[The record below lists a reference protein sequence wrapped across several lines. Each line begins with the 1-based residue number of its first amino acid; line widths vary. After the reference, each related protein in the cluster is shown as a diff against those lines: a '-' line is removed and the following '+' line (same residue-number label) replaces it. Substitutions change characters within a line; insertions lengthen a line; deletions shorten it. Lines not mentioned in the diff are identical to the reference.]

1 MKKLLLLSLVLSI
14 GFLGF
19 SQEKVQIKKSIQ
31 NISKTMVYVNPT
43 DEVVD
48 MTVAPNPYVASYK
61 DLADEDIIGNTF
73 YDLQSNT
80 SLGNRI
86 HVYEDGT
93 IGAVWTRGIESAA
106 FADRGTGYN
115 YYDGSDWGS
124 APTERIESVRTG
136 WPSYAPWGANG
147 ELIVAH
153 GPDEGLLLATRVTK
167 GTGEWTESRIVGP
180 EDHELLL
187 WPRVITSGTDYNT
200 IHCIALTAPS
210 GNGGSPYQGQDG
222 ALIYNRSTDGGA
234 NWDIEN
240 VIIEGMGSDYYT
252 DIGADDYVWAEPR
265 GGAIAFLVAGAWS
278 DMFMMKSTDNGDNW
292 LKTVIWEHPYPFF
305 DWETTVADTFY
316 CVDNSASITLDVD
329 GNAHVVFG
337 INRVMHLDLGTTYN
351 FYPFIDGVG
360 YWNESMDTFSNNLH
374 ALNPNEDHPDSEME
388 ENVNLIGW
396 VQDVNGNGEIDFITW
411 EVEPFQSYRELGMST
426 MPSIAIDNFGRVLVA
441 FSSTTETY
449 DNTICNYKHIWVRS
463 MDLDGTWGDFEDL
476 DVNINH
482 IFDECI
488 YPVIGQNINGSAYI
502 LYQAD
507 FEPGLALDDE
517 HGYIENS
524 MIVANYDLNV
534 GINENEFNAASVSQ
548 NFPNPF
554 TNTSIVSVN
563 LTQATNLSLE
573 VFNLTGQKVYEVS
586 NGHSNAGT
594 HNLVINAENLSSG
607 VYFYTVNAGN
617 NAITKKMIVN

>member
-1 MKKLLLLSLVLSI
+1 M
-14 GFLGF
+14 
-19 SQEKVQIKKSIQ
+19 
-31 NISKTMVYVNPT
+31 N
-43 DEVVD
+43 
-48 MTVAPNPYVASYK
+48 VAPNPYVSTYK
-61 DLADEDIIGNTF
+61 DLVGEDNIGNSI
-73 YDLQSNT
+73 YDLQTNT
-80 SLGNRI
+80 MLGNRFY
-86 HVYEDGT
+86 VYADGS
-93 IGAVWTRGIESAA
+93 IGAVWTRGMEFSATPA
-106 FADRGTGYN
+106 FSDRGTGYN
-115 YYDGSDWGS
+115 FYDGNLWGPV
-124 APTERIESVRTG
+124 ATERIEDEKTG
-136 WPSYAPWGANG
+136 WPSYAPLGENG
-147 ELIVAH
+147 EIVIAH
-153 GPDEGLLLATRVTK
+153 LAAGLKISTREQK
-167 GTGEWTESRIVGP
+167 GTGDWTYSTLMGP
-180 EDHELLL
+180 TGAEDLT
-187 WPRVITSGTDYNT
+187 WPRMITSGENNNT
-200 IHCIALTAPS
+200 IHLLANTYD
-210 GNGGSPYQGQDG
+210 PYAGQTQ
-222 ALIYNRSTDGGA
+222 ATLYLRSIDAGVS
-234 NWDIEN
+234 WDIPGE
-240 VIIEGMGSDYYT
+240 IIDGMGSDYYT
-252 DIGADDYVWAEPR
+252 EVGADAYVWAEPR
-265 GGAIAFLVAGAWS
+265 GGAIAFLVGGAWN
-278 DMFMMKSTDNGDNW
+278 DLYMMKSTNNGDSW

>member
-1 MKKLLLLSLVLSI
+1 MKKLVLLSLVLSI

-19 SQEKVQIKKSIQ
+19 SQERAQIKKSIQ

-43 DEVVD
+43 DEVVN
-48 MTVAPNPYVASYK
+48 MTVAPNPYVTSYK

-93 IGAVWTRGIESAA
+93 IGAVWTRGIESSA
-106 FADRGTGYN
+106 FPDRGTGYN

-124 APTERIESVRTG
+124 APTARIESVRTG

-153 GPDEGLLLATRVTK
+153 GPVEGLLLATRVTK
-167 GTGEWTESRIVGP
+167 GTGEWTESSIVGP
-180 EDHELLL
+180 EDHEGLL
-187 WPRVITSGTDYNT
+187 WPRAITSGTDHNT
-200 IHCIALTAPS
+200 IHCIALTEPTA
-210 GNGGSPYQGQDG
+210 NGGSPYQGQDG

-240 VIIEGMGSDYYT
+240 VILEGTGSNYY
-252 DIGADDYVWAEPR
+252 IAISADDYVWAEPN
-265 GGAIAFLVAGAWS
+265 GGAIAFVCGNTWTS
-278 DMFMMKSTDNGDNW
+278 DLFMMKSTNNGENW
-292 LKTVIWEHPYPFF
+292 EKTIIWEHPYPFY
-305 DWETTVADTFY
+305 DWDVTVTDTF
-316 CVDNSASITLDVD
+316 CTVDGSVNITLDD
-329 GNAHVVFG
+329 NGIAHVVFG
-337 INRVMHLDLGTTYN
+337 ITRVNHPDVGNTYSLYG
-351 FYPFIDGVG
+351 FTDGVG
-360 YWNESMDTFSNNLH
+360 YWNESMDTFSNDLN
-374 ALNPNEDHPDSEME
+374 ALNPNGHPDSELE
-388 ENVNLIGW
+388 ENVSLIGW
-396 VQDVNGNGEIDFITW
+396 TQDVNGNGELDFITFDYDL
-411 EVEPFQSYRELGMST
+411 FQIYRTKGIST
-426 MPSIAIDNFGRVLVA
+426 MPTVAVDDYGRVVVA

-449 DNTICNYKHIWVRS
+449 DNTVCNYKHIWVRTKA
-463 MDLDGTWGDFEDL
+463 LDETWGDFEDL
-476 DVNINH
+476 DININH
-482 IFDECI
+482 IYDECI
-488 YPVIGQNINGSAYI
+488 YPVLGQNINGSAYI

>member
-1 MKKLLLLSLVLSI
+1 MKKLVLLILVLSI

-31 NISKTMVYVNPT
+31 NISKTMVYVSPT

-48 MTVAPNPYVASYK
+48 MTVASNPYVASYK

-80 SLGNRI
+80 LLGNRI

-93 IGAVWTRGIESAA
+93 IGAVWTRGIESSA

-115 YYDGSDWGS
+115 YYDGSDWGP
-124 APTERIESVRTG
+124 APTARIESIRTG

-147 ELIVAH
+147 ELVVSH
-153 GPDEGLLLATRVTK
+153 GPVDGLLLATRPDK
-167 GTGEWTESRIVGP
+167 GTGDWTESLIVGP
-180 EDHELLL
+180 EDHEDLA
-187 WPRVITSGTDYNT
+187 WPRVVTSGTDHNT
-200 IHCIALTAPS
+200 IHCLAITSPIAF
-210 GNGGSPYQGQDG
+210 GGTPYFDQDG

-234 NWDIEN
+234 SWDIEN
-240 VIIEGMGSDYYT
+240 VVFEGLGSNYYVEMSP
-252 DIGADDYVWAEPR
+252 DDYVWAEPN
-265 GGAIAFLVAGAWS
+265 GGAVAFVSCNTWS
-278 DMFMMKSTDNGDNW
+278 SDLFMMKSIDNGVNW
-292 LKTVIWEHPYPFF
+292 EKTIIWEHPYPFY
-305 DWETTVADTFY
+305 DWDVTVTDTF
-316 CVDNSASITLDVD
+316 CTVDGSASITLDND
-329 GNAHVVFG
+329 GMAHVVFG
-337 INRVMHLDLGTTYN
+337 ITRVNHPDVGTTYSL
-351 FYPFIDGVG
+351 FGFTDGIG
-360 YWNESMDTFSNNLH
+360 YWNESMDTFSNDLN
-374 ALNPNEDHPDSEME
+374 ALNPNGHPDSELE
-388 ENVNLIGW
+388 ENVSLIGW
-396 VQDVNGNGEIDFITW
+396 SQDVNGNGELDYITFDYDL
-411 EVEPFQSYRELGMST
+411 FQIYRELGIST
-426 MPSIAIDNFGRVLVA
+426 MPTVAVDDYGRVVVA

-449 DNTICNYKHIWVRS
+449 DNTICNYKHIWVRTRA
-463 MDLDGTWGDFEDL
+463 LDETWGDFEDL

-482 IFDECI
+482 IYDECI

-507 FEPGLALDDE
+507 FEPGTALDED
-517 HGYIENS
+517 HGYIENN

-534 GINENEFNAASVSQ
+534 GIQETEFNAASVSQ

-573 VFNLTGQKVYEVS
+573 VFNLTGQKVYEVN